1 MAKANKFVHY
11 NTRAAFDAHFT
22 ERSINPSAAEGND
35 LYYYTVYIK
44 DTEEIYT
51 HGKFYGDKGVEIDI
65 LALQNGDVE
74 VGKALYQKLAERYA
88 TVPGRIIGHPVYKNP
103 SAPNFAIHAP
113 SMLIIFDYIDVINA
127 FSGHHIS
134 VLNNDIKFNFMT
146 LASTGECVFGD
157 RTIVTEDMFHTG
169 NKEGTI
175 GLGTTDIP
183 VKGLKSAAYVDVEDI
198 IYTLDVAETDASV
211 SLSDEEFETIVAHE
225 SINVVVNGKTY
236 TSTHKNSFADGTI
249 IQYECSFAHHDC
261 VTDITITFDR
271 NAKTYYCVKQDND
284 IYAQRADFATDLSGR
299 VEATPELFTYRPSAG
314 DKSIKDDNAFIRRVK
329 GNSVV
334 WNQLVD
340 NNTLFIGERNGMVI
354 SKNEDGSITFNGTAS
369 ADIYYNLVNLSIPI
383 GHKVALTGV
392 DNMSPFTFF
401 LNGGI
406 GNTLTSSGI
415 LTCSHIG
422 TNGNGWMFL
431 YITANTTFNNVTI
444 NPKIHYL
451 TRMFGAGNEPT
462 AEEFRA
468 LYPNSYYPYNTG
480 ELRNLS
486 CFGIRTVGFNQWDGT
501 TQAGYIRDANGVFV
515 ARSNYLCTDFI
526 KIIPNQ
532 EYFIRTDQE
541 NARWAAWYDSDK
553 NFISGIS
560 FYNPPYTSPEN
571 AAYIRLTIK
580 ENEDGNPDTFCINLH
595 HTGYRDGEYEPYKEI
610 THALPLSKI
619 TNGEPLRKAGSVY
632 DEINETEYIK
642 RVGVVDLGSLEWSI
656 NDASKKCFWSNGLD
670 GAKLFGYS
678 AQPNLTCVI
687 DVLPFGEV
695 NSGVEKFSITM
706 HNAQKRI
713 VVCAPNFEATE
724 AGTASLKASLSGV
737 LLQYELAEPIVT
749 PIETPI
755 DFNYYVEDFGTEEA
769 LLADDSAPFN
779 ADIIYQ
785 FNAVD
790 RIRQNDL
797 NIDRLED
804 KVLALP
810 SEFKTINGNS
820 IVGSGDLIITAG
832 NVGTEDD
839 AGGLDD
845 VNTQTYLRYV
855 EQSLTD
861 EQKLQARI
869 NIGAS
874 SNIIIGNATQGTTSL
889 QHNVLLKWAE
899 DGTTES
905 MFLEF
910 PTNDGSTV
918 LNCGFLLY
926 LTPDATSDYSLYLDG
941 IEIYWANNTTPDLEP
956 EYYYEMWFTSYN
968 GGATWFGV
976 FTKYTM

>member
-1 MAKANKFVHY
+1 MAKANKFVHF

-22 ERSINPSAAEGND
+22 ERGINPSAAEGND

-65 LALQNGDVE
+65 LALQNGDTE
-74 VGKALYQKLAERYA
+74 VGKALYQKLMERFE
-88 TVPGRIIGHPVYKNP
+88 TVPGRLIGHYVFKDP

-113 SMLIIFDYIDVINA
+113 SMLIIFDYIDAINA
-127 FSGHHIS
+127 FSGHHIY
-134 VLNNDIKFNFMT
+134 VHNNDINFDFMT
-146 LASTGECVFGD
+146 LASTGECVFGG
-157 RTIVTEDMFHTG
+157 RTIVTKDMFRTG
-169 NKEGTI
+169 YKEGTI
-175 GLGTTDIP
+175 RLGATDIP
-183 VKGLKSAAYVDVEDI
+183 VNGLKSAAYVDVEDI

-236 TSTHKNSFADGTI
+236 TSTQKNSFAGGAI
-249 IQYECSFAHHDC
+249 IQYECSFVYHDC
-261 VTDITITFDR
+261 VTNITITFDR

-284 IYAQRADFATDLSGR
+284 IYAQHADFATDLSGR
-299 VEATPELFTYRPSAG
+299 VEATPEVFTYRPSAG

-334 WNQLVD
+334 FNQLVKD
-340 NNTLFIGERNGMVI
+340 NGYSNNGV
-354 SKNEDGSITFNGTAS
+354 
-369 ADIYYNLVNLSIPI
+369 V
-383 GHKVALTGV
+383 
-392 DNMSPFTFF
+392 
-401 LNGGI
+401 
-406 GNTLTSSGI
+406 
-415 LTCSHIG
+415 
-422 TNGNGWMFL
+422 
-431 YITANTTFNNVTI
+431 TTFNNGVFTLAGTPTSTYFNTSEAMPLVLGHTMLLQVFVVA
-444 NPKIHYL
+444 NPKNVKARFGDLNQNVYIPIDTGGGVIYTASGQVNHYL
-451 TRMFGAGNEPT
+451 GFYDRDLTNIDFTGLQIFQMVVDLTAMFGTGNEPT
-462 AEEFRA
+462 TVEEFRA
-468 LYPNSYYPYNTG
+468 LYPNSYYPYNPG
-480 ELRNLS
+480 ELRNFACS
-486 CFGIRTVGFNQWDGT
+486 GIKTVGFNQWDEQWEMGYISTDNGINGPSTTCIRSANFIKCLPDTEYSATKPTRRILIAFYDFSKQYIGNVSTQNLFTTPTNCAFIRFFVEYGT
-501 TQAGYIRDANGVFV
+501 TV
-515 ARSNYLCTDFI
+515 ST
-526 KIIPNQ
+526 
-532 EYFIRTDQE
+532 
-541 NARWAAWYDSDK
+541 
-553 NFISGIS
+553 
-560 FYNPPYTSPEN
+560 YNHD
-571 AAYIRLTIK
+571 I
-580 ENEDGNPDTFCINLH
+580 CINLH
-595 HTGYRDGEYEPYKEI
+595 HTGYRDGEYEPYKEVS
-610 THALPLSKI
+610 HALTLSQI

-632 DEINETEYIK
+632 DEINETEYIR
-642 RVGVVDLGSLEWSI
+642 RVGVVDMGTLIWVAEGNNIFVVYQMPNMIVTTTDNSR
-656 NDASKKCFWSNGLD
+656 LD
-670 GAKLFGYS
+670 GLFCAKYATDS
-678 AQPNLTCVI
+678 TP
-687 DVLPFGEV
+687 DVGPAMAD
-695 NSGVEKFSITM
+695 KTM
-706 HNAQKRI
+706 KRHQGRLYLRDTSFTD
-713 VVCAPNFEATE
+713 VP
-724 AGTASLKASLSGV
+724 SLKASLSGV

-769 LLADDSAPFN
+769 ILADDSAPFS

-820 IVGSGDLIITAG
+820 IIGSGDLIITAG

-839 AGGLDD
+839 AGEFDD

-874 SNIIIGNATQGTTSL
+874 SNIIIGNATQDTTSL
-889 QHNVLLKWAE
+889 RHNTLLKWTE

-941 IEIYWANNTTPDLEP
+941 IEIY
-956 EYYYEMWFTSYN
+956 
-968 GGATWFGV
+968 
-976 FTKYTM
+976 

>member
-22 ERSINPSAAEGND
+22 ERGINPSAAEGND

-65 LALQNGDVE
+65 LALQNGDTE
-74 VGKALYQKLAERYA
+74 VGKALYQKLAERYD
-88 TVPGRIIGHPVYKNP
+88 TVPGRLIGHYVYKDP

-113 SMLIIFDYIDVINA
+113 SMLIIFDYIDVMNA

-225 SINVVVNGKTY
+225 SINVVVNGQTY
-236 TSTHKNSFADGTI
+236 TSTHKNSFAGGTI

-299 VEATPELFTYRPSAG
+299 LEATPEVFTYRPSAG

-334 WNQLVD
+334 WNQLVNGSAYSNTQTKFGLQCSIALNSREIRVVGTYA
-340 NNTLFIGERNGMVI
+340 NNTPTSDRNWY
-354 SKNEDGSITFNGTAS
+354 DAS
-369 ADIYYNLVNLSIPI
+369 ALTYYTTGIV
-383 GHKVALTGV
+383 GHKYLCQISGNKECSLTVYGWCSNSTDIFDSIIKECTSAQQLTMALKLPLVADGTQIDETIIIDIHDLT
-392 DNMSPFTFF
+392 
-401 LNGGI
+401 
-406 GNTLTSSGI
+406 
-415 LTCSHIG
+415 
-422 TNGNGWMFL
+422 
-431 YITANTTFNNVTI
+431 A
-444 NPKIHYL
+444 
-451 TRMFGAGNEPT
+451 MFGTGNEPT
-462 AEEFRA
+462 TVEEFRA
-468 LYPNSYYPYNTG
+468 LYPNSYYPYNIG
-480 ELRNLS
+480 ELRNLVCS
-486 CFGIRTVGFNQWDGT
+486 GIKTVGFNEFNGT
-501 TQAGYIRDANGVFV
+501 YARVLPNESYYLGGSYTSIGFAKELGGATETISIPSNRIYTPTQLGYIYASG
-515 ARSNYLCTDFI
+515 TDI
-526 KIIPNQ
+526 
-532 EYFIRTDQE
+532 
-541 NARWAAWYDSDK
+541 
-553 NFISGIS
+553 
-560 FYNPPYTSPEN
+560 
-571 AAYIRLTIK
+571 
-580 ENEDGNPDTFCINLH
+580 CINLH
-595 HTGYRDGEYEPYKEI
+595 HTGYRDGEYEPYKEV
-610 THALPLSKI
+610 THALPLSQI
-619 TNGEPLRKAGSVY
+619 TNGEPLRKAGGEVY
-632 DEINETEYIK
+632 DEINETEYIR
-642 RVGVVDLGSLEWSI
+642 RVGVRGYATGDKD
-656 NDASKKCFWSNGLD
+656 DATLLTDGTYTNYPLD
-670 GAKLFGYS
+670 
-678 AQPNLTCVI
+678 
-687 DVLPFGEV
+687 
-695 NSGVEKFSITM
+695 
-706 HNAQKRI
+706 
-713 VVCAPNFEATE
+713 
-724 AGTASLKASLSGV
+724 
-737 LLQYELAEPIVT
+737 EPIIT

-769 LLADDSAPFN
+769 MLAENSAPFS
-779 ADIIYQ
+779 ADIVYQ

-797 NIDRLED
+797 NIDRLEG

-839 AGGLDD
+839 DEGLDD

-874 SNIIIGNATQGTTSL
+874 SNIIIGNATQNTTSL
-889 QHNVLLKWAE
+889 QHNVLLKWTE

-941 IEIYWANNTTPDLEP
+941 IEIY
-956 EYYYEMWFTSYN
+956 
-968 GGATWFGV
+968 
-976 FTKYTM
+976 

>member
-1 MAKANKFVHY
+1 MAKANKFVHF

-22 ERSINPSAAEGND
+22 ERGINPSAAEGND

-51 HGKFYGDKGVEIDI
+51 HGKFYGDKGVEIDM

-88 TVPGRIIGHPVYKNP
+88 TVPDRIIGHPVHKDP
-103 SAPNFAIHAP
+103 SAPNFTIHAP

-127 FSGHHIS
+127 FSGYYVS
-134 VLNNDIKFNFMT
+134 LSNNDILFNYIT
-146 LASTGECVFGD
+146 ITSTGDCVFGD
-157 RTIVTEDMFHTG
+157 RTIVTDDMFHTG
-169 NKEGTI
+169 NKKGTI
-175 GLGTTDIP
+175 GVGVANIP

-225 SINVVVNGKTY
+225 SINVIVNGDTY
-236 TSTHKNSFADGTI
+236 TSTKKSSFAGGTI

-284 IYAQRADFATDLSGR
+284 IYAQHADFATDLSGR
-299 VEATPELFTYRPSAG
+299 AEATPEVFTFRPSAG

-334 WNQLVD
+334 FNQLVKNALD
-340 NNTLFIGERNGMVI
+340 QSGNNGWWSRQGANNVE
-354 SKNEDGSITFNGTAS
+354 
-369 ADIYYNLVNLSIPI
+369 
-383 GHKVALTGV
+383 
-392 DNMSPFTFF
+392 
-401 LNGGI
+401 LNGSSIKLSFVSGTNSTPQI
-406 GNTLTSSGI
+406 SQKIPLNANHTYFLTVNIDFNVSNNAECYLRESSDLYGNSVNTIIWTSSDGHYNAVFTPTDGYSYLI
-415 LTCSHIG
+415 FSVYRVINDVGDSVTVSDMQIIDLT
-422 TNGNGWMFL
+422 
-431 YITANTTFNNVTI
+431 A
-444 NPKIHYL
+444 
-451 TRMFGAGNEPT
+451 MFGAGNEPT

-468 LYPNSYYPYNTG
+468 LYPNSYYPYNAG
-480 ELRNLS
+480 ELRNLMCS
-486 CFGIRTVGFNQWDGT
+486 GIKTVGFNQWDGT
-501 TQAGYIRDANGVFV
+501 TQVGYINDKTGVIT
-515 ARSNYLCTDFI
+515 SNSSYLCTDFI
-526 KIIPNQ
+526 RVIPNQ
-532 EYFIRTDQE
+532 EYYINTEQ
-541 NARWAAWYDSDK
+541 ATGRWGAWYDANK
-553 NFISGIS
+553 NYVAGILNYDQVYVAPS
-560 FYNPPYTSPEN
+560 T
-571 AAYIRLTIK
+571 AAYVRLTIK
-580 ENEDGNPDTFCINLH
+580 TADSGNPDTFCINLH
-595 HTGYRDGEYEPYKEI
+595 HTGYRDGEYEPYKEV
-610 THALPLSKI
+610 THALPLDVI

-642 RVGVVDLGSLEWSI
+642 RVGVVDLGSLSWWLS
-656 NDASKKCFWSNGLD
+656 DSDKC
-670 GAKLFGYS
+670 LF
-678 AQPNLTCVI
+678 AC
-687 DVLPFGEV
+687 
-695 NSGVEKFSITM
+695 
-706 HNAQKRI
+706 
-713 VVCAPNFEATE
+713 NFEYVWQDNSKAANILCAKYLALDYASVYLGSTGI
-724 AGTASLKASLSGV
+724 AVNFYDGNYYLAICDKSFTDAASLKASLSGV
-737 LLQYELAEPIVT
+737 LLHYELAEPIVK
-749 PIETPI
+749 PIEIPI

-769 LLADDSAPFN
+769 VLPENSAPFN

-797 NIDRLED
+797 NIDRLEE
-804 KVLALP
+804 KVLSLP
-810 SEFKTINGNS
+810 AEFKTINGNS
-820 IVGSGDLIITAG
+820 IIGSGDLIITAG

-839 AGGLDD
+839 DEGLDD

-874 SNIIIGNATQGTTSL
+874 SNIIIGDATQDTTSL
-889 QHNVLLKWAE
+889 QPDTLLKWAE
-899 DGTTES
+899 YGTTES

-910 PTNDGSTV
+910 PTNDGSTA

-941 IEIYWANNTTPDLEP
+941 IEIY
-956 EYYYEMWFTSYN
+956 
-968 GGATWFGV
+968 
-976 FTKYTM
+976 